1 MTIENSMR
9 LPFSLFVGLR
19 YTRAKRRDHFISF
32 ISLISMIGITLGVM
46 VLITVMS
53 VMNGFEREL
62 RDRILGMAPHVL
74 IKEVGGHIDN
84 WHEIEKVVQQN
95 PEVIG
100 VSPYIE
106 SETMFLHLGQ
116 DSFGLVQ
123 GVLPE
128 KIGEVTIVKDNM
140 RVGSFDSLTEGSYNI
155 ILGAALARQLAANVG
170 DKVSLLFLK
179 ETRITIAGIHPR
191 TKRFTVSGIFET
203 KSEADK
209 GLAFVH
215 IKDAGKI
222 LRITDGV
229 SALQLK
235 TDNVMQVHSV
245 TQSVERELGY
255 DYFVTNWTRQHQT
268 LFNAI
273 EMEKKIMFILLTFI
287 IAVAAFNIVTSL
299 VMLVNEKQADI
310 AILRTLGA
318 SPGSILRIFMTS
330 GIINGLI
337 GTGAGVILGI
347 LLALNLPDIVS
358 WVEQTFGVSV
368 FPQDV
373 YFVNFLPTE
382 LIADDVIKIALAAF
396 GISVLA
402 TLYPSWK
409 ASRTQPAEALRY
421 E

>member
-1 MTIENSMR
+1 MR
-9 LPFSLFVGLR
+9 LPFSLYVGLR
-19 YTRAKRRDHFISF
+19 YTQAKRRDHFISF
-32 ISLISMIGITLGVM
+32 ISLISMIGIALGVT

-74 IKEVGGHIDN
+74 ISNIGGPIED
-84 WHEIEKVVQQN
+84 WKQLEKVVMEN
-95 PEVIG
+95 PNVVG
-100 VSPYIE
+100 ASPYIQ
-106 SETMFLHLGQ
+106 SETMFQHLGQ
-116 DSFGLVQ
+116 DQFGLMQ

-128 KIGEVTIVKDNM
+128 KIGQVTIVKENM
-140 RVGSFDSLTEGSYNI
+140 RNGSFDSLTEGSYNI
-155 ILGAALARQLAANVG
+155 ILGAALARRLAANVG

-179 ETRITIAGIHPR
+179 ETRLTIAGIHPR
-191 TKRFTVSGIFET
+191 TKRFTVSGVFET

-215 IKDAGKI
+215 LKDAAKI

-235 TDNVMQVHSV
+235 TKDVLKVHQVTTSIN
-245 TQSVERELGY
+245 EKLGF

-330 GIINGLI
+330 GVINGLI
-337 GTGAGVILGI
+337 GTGAGVILGV
-347 LLALNLPDIVS
+347 LLALNLPGIVN

-382 LIADDVIKIALAAF
+382 LIVDDVVTIALAAF

>member
-1 MTIENSMR
+1 MR

-32 ISLISMIGITLGVM
+32 ISLISMIGIALGVM

-74 IKEVGGHIDN
+74 ISGVGSNIEDWQALEEV
-84 WHEIEKVVQQN
+84 VLQN
-95 PEVIG
+95 PNVIG
-100 VSPYIE
+100 ASPYIQ
-106 SETMFLHLGQ
+106 SETMFQHLGSDQ
-116 DSFGLVQ
+116 FGVVQ

-128 KIGEVTIVKDNM
+128 KIGEVTIVKDHM
-140 RVGSFDSLTEGSYNI
+140 RNGSFDSLTDGSYNI
-155 ILGAALARQLAANVG
+155 ILGASLARSLGANVG
-170 DKVSLLFLK
+170 DKVTSLFLK
-179 ETRITIAGIHPR
+179 ETRMSIAGIQPR
-191 TKRFTVSGIFET
+191 AKRFTVSGVFQT

-209 GLAFVH
+209 GMAFVH
-215 IKDAGKI
+215 LNDLAKI
-222 LRITDGV
+222 LRVTDGV

-235 TDNVMQVHSV
+235 TQDVMKVHEVS
-245 TQSVERELGY
+245 TSLTEQLDY
-255 DYFVTNWTRQHQT
+255 NYFVTNWTRQHQT

-347 LLALNLPDIVS
+347 LLALNLPDIIN
-358 WVEQTFGVSV
+358 WIEMTFEMNV
-368 FPQDV
+368 FPKNV

-382 LIADDVIKIALAAF
+382 LIWDDVIKIALSAF

>member
-1 MTIENSMR
+1 MR

-19 YTRAKRRDHFISF
+19 YTRAKRRNHFISF
-32 ISLISMIGITLGVM
+32 ISLISMIGIALGVM

-74 IKEVGGHIDN
+74 VQGLGGPLED
-84 WHEIEKVVQQN
+84 WQSLEKTVKQH

-100 VSPYIE
+100 VSPYIQT
-106 SETMFLHLGQ
+106 ETMFRFQGRER
-116 DSFGLVQ
+116 FGMVQ
-123 GVLPE
+123 GILPE
-128 KIGEVTIVKDNM
+128 KIAEVSIVKDNM
-140 RVGSFDSLTEGSYNI
+140 SMGSFDDVKAGEYNI
-155 ILGAALARQLAANVG
+155 VLGASIARGLGINLG
-170 DKVSLLFLK
+170 DKVSLLILS
-179 ETRITIAGIHPR
+179 ETRISLAGVSMR
-191 TKRFTVSGIFET
+191 TKRFTVTGIFET
-203 KSEADK
+203 RSEADK
-209 GLAFVH
+209 SLAFIH
-215 IKDAGKI
+215 MDDAAQL
-222 LRITDGV
+222 LRQEGV
-229 SALQLK
+229 TALQLK
-235 TDNVMQVHSV
+235 TDNVMNVYDINYQVSQLLDH
-245 TQSVERELGY
+245 Q
-255 DYFVTNWTRQHQT
+255 YFVTDWTRQHET

-273 EMEKKIMFILLTFI
+273 DMEKKIMFILLTFI

-299 VMLVNEKQADI
+299 VMLVTEKQADI

-337 GTGAGVILGI
+337 GTLAGVILGV
-347 LLALNLPDIVS
+347 LLALNLPDIVN
-358 WVEQTFGVSV
+358 WVENTFGVSV

-382 LIADDVIKIALAAF
+382 LIADDVIKIGLSAF
-396 GISVLA
+396 AISVLA

-409 ASRTQPAEALRY
+409 ASKTQPAEALRY

>member
-1 MTIENSMR
+1 MR

-32 ISLISMIGITLGVM
+32 ISLISMIGIALGVM

-74 IKEVGGHIDN
+74 VSNIGGPIEDWQQLEEV
-84 WHEIEKVVQQN
+84 VLQN
-95 PEVIG
+95 PG
-100 VSPYIE
+100 VVGASPYIQ
-106 SETMFLHLGQ
+106 SETMFQHLGQ
-116 DSFGLVQ
+116 DHFGLMQ

-128 KIGEVTIVKDNM
+128 KIGEVTVVKENM
-140 RVGSFDSLTEGSYNI
+140 RNGSFDSLQEGSYNI
-155 ILGAALARQLAANVG
+155 ILGASLARSLAANVG
-170 DKVSLLFLK
+170 DKITLMFLK
-179 ETRITIAGIHPR
+179 EARMSIAGINPR
-191 TKRFTVSGIFET
+191 AKRFTVTGIFET
-203 KSEADK
+203 RSEADK
-209 GLAFVH
+209 GMAFVH
-215 IKDAGKI
+215 LKDAAKI
-222 LRITDGV
+222 LRMTDGV

-235 TDNVMQVHSV
+235 TQNVMKVHQVTESISK
-245 TQSVERELGY
+245 TLDY
-255 DYFVTNWTRQHQT
+255 NYFVTNWTRQHQT

-273 EMEKKIMFILLTFI
+273 EMEKRIMFILLTFI

-318 SPGSILRIFMTS
+318 SPSSILRIFMTS
-330 GIINGLI
+330 GIINGII
-337 GTGAGVILGI
+337 GTGAGVILGV

-358 WVEQTFGVSV
+358 WIEVTFNTSV
-368 FPQDV
+368 FPKDV
-373 YFVNFLPTE
+373 YFINFLPTE
-382 LIADDVIKIALAAF
+382 LIADDVIKIAGAAF
-396 GISVLA
+396 GISILA

>member
-1 MTIENSMR
+1 MR

-32 ISLISMIGITLGVM
+32 ISLISMIGIALGVM

-74 IKEVGGHIDN
+74 VSGVGSN
-84 WHEIEKVVQQN
+84 IEDWQALEQTVLEN
-95 PEVIG
+95 PNVIG
-100 VSPYIE
+100 ASPYIQ
-106 SETMFLHLGQ
+106 SETMFQHLGSDQ
-116 DSFGLVQ
+116 FGMIQ

-128 KIGEVTIVKDNM
+128 KIGEVTIVKENM
-140 RVGSFDSLTEGSYNI
+140 RNGSFDSLTEGSYNI
-155 ILGAALARQLAANVG
+155 ILGASLARSLGANVG

-179 ETRITIAGIHPR
+179 ETRMTIAGIHPR

-203 KSEADK
+203 RSEADK
-209 GLAFVH
+209 GLAFTH
-215 IKDAGKI
+215 IKDAAKI
-222 LRITDGV
+222 LRVTDGV

-235 TDNVMQVHSV
+235 TADVMNVHDV
-245 TQSVERELGY
+245 TTSINEKLGY
-255 DYFVTNWTRQHQT
+255 EYFVTNWTRQHQT

-347 LLALNLPDIVS
+347 LLALNLPDIINWIEV
-358 WVEQTFGVSV
+358 TFEMSV
-368 FPQDV
+368 FPKNV

-382 LIADDVIKIALAAF
+382 LIWDDVIKIAIAAF
-396 GISVLA
+396 SISVLA

>member
-1 MTIENSMR
+1 MK

-32 ISLISMIGITLGVM
+32 ISLISMIGIALGVM

-74 IKEVGGHIDN
+74 ISKYDGNIEN
-84 WHEIEKVVQQN
+84 WQELEKTVKQN
-95 PEVIG
+95 PSIIG
-100 VSPYIE
+100 ASPYIS
-106 SETMFLHLGQ
+106 SETMFKHLGSDQ
-116 DSFGLVQ
+116 FGMIQ

-140 RVGSFDSLTEGSYNI
+140 RNGTFDTLTDGSYNI
-155 ILGAALARQLAANVG
+155 ILGSSLARSLGANVG
-170 DKVSLLFLK
+170 DKVTSLFLK
-179 ETRITIAGIHPR
+179 QTRMSIAGIQPR
-191 TKRFTVSGIFET
+191 AKRFTVTGIFET
-203 KSEADK
+203 RSEADK
-209 GLAFVH
+209 SLAFVH
-215 IKDAGKI
+215 LDDLAAVTHQ
-222 LRITDGV
+222 RDGV

-235 TDNVMQVHSV
+235 TVDVMQVHNV
-245 TQSVERELGY
+245 TTDISQNLGY
-255 DYFVTNWTRQHQT
+255 EYYVTNWTRQHQT

-273 EMEKKIMFILLTFI
+273 DMEKKIMFILLTFI

-318 SPGSILRIFMTS
+318 SPSSILRIFMTS

-337 GTGAGVILGI
+337 GTGAGVILGV

-358 WVEQTFGVSV
+358 WIEVTFETNV
-368 FPQDV
+368 FPKNV

-382 LIADDVIKIALAAF
+382 LIWDDVYKIALSAF

>member
-1 MTIENSMR
+1 MR

-32 ISLISMIGITLGVM
+32 ISLISMIGIALGVM

-74 IKEVGGHIDN
+74 VSGVGSNIEDWQALEEV
-84 WHEIEKVVQQN
+84 VLQN
-95 PEVIG
+95 PNVIG
-100 VSPYIE
+100 ASPYIQ
-106 SETMFLHLGQ
+106 SETMFQHLGSDQ
-116 DSFGLVQ
+116 FGVVQ

-128 KIGEVTIVKDNM
+128 KIGEVTIVKDHM
-140 RVGSFDSLTEGSYNI
+140 RNGSFDSLTDGSFNI
-155 ILGAALARQLAANVG
+155 ILGASLARSLGANVG
-170 DKVSLLFLK
+170 DKVTSLFLK
-179 ETRITIAGIHPR
+179 ETRMSIAGIQPR
-191 TKRFTVSGIFET
+191 AKRFTVAGIFET

-209 GLAFVH
+209 GMAFVH
-215 IKDAGKI
+215 LNDLAKI
-222 LRITDGV
+222 LRVTDGV

-235 TDNVMQVHSV
+235 TQDVMRVHEVS
-245 TQSVERELGY
+245 TSLTEQLDY
-255 DYFVTNWTRQHQT
+255 NYFVTNWTRQHQT

-347 LLALNLPDIVS
+347 LLALNLPDIIN
-358 WVEQTFGVSV
+358 WIEMTFEMSV
-368 FPQDV
+368 FPKNV

-382 LIADDVIKIALAAF
+382 LIWDDVYKIALSAF

>member
-1 MTIENSMR
+1 MR

-32 ISLISMIGITLGVM
+32 ISLISMIGIALGVM

-74 IKEVGGHIDN
+74 VSGVGSNIEN
-84 WHEIEKVVQQN
+84 WQALEDVVMKN
-95 PEVIG
+95 PNVIG
-100 VSPYIE
+100 ASPYIQ
-106 SETMFLHLGQ
+106 SETMFQHLGSDQ
-116 DSFGLVQ
+116 FGVVQ

-128 KIGEVTIVKDNM
+128 KIGEVTIVKDHM
-140 RVGSFDSLTEGSYNI
+140 RNGSFDSLTEGSYNI
-155 ILGAALARQLAANVG
+155 ILGASLARSLAANVG
-170 DKVSLLFLK
+170 DKVTLLFLK
-179 ETRITIAGIHPR
+179 ESRFSIAGIQPR
-191 TKRFTVSGIFET
+191 AKRFTVSGVFQT

-209 GLAFVH
+209 GMAFVH
-215 IKDAGKI
+215 LNDLAQI

-235 TDNVMQVHSV
+235 TKDVMKVHEVS
-245 TQSVERELGY
+245 TSITEQLDY
-255 DYFVTNWTRQHQT
+255 NYFVTNWTRQHQT

-337 GTGAGVILGI
+337 GTGAGVILGV
-347 LLALNLPDIVS
+347 LLALNLPDIVN
-358 WVEQTFGVSV
+358 WLEVTFEMSV
-368 FPQDV
+368 FPKNV

-382 LIADDVIKIALAAF
+382 LIWDDVIKIALSAF

>member
-1 MTIENSMR
+1 MR

-32 ISLISMIGITLGVM
+32 ISLISMIGIALGVM

-74 IKEVGGHIDN
+74 VSGVGSNIEDWQALEEVVLQDPN
-84 WHEIEKVVQQN
+84 
-95 PEVIG
+95 VIG
-100 VSPYIE
+100 ASPYIQ
-106 SETMFLHLGQ
+106 SETMFQHLGSDQ
-116 DSFGLVQ
+116 FGVVQ

-128 KIGEVTIVKDNM
+128 KIGEVTIVKEHM
-140 RVGSFDSLTEGSYNI
+140 RNGSFDSLTDGSYNI
-155 ILGAALARQLAANVG
+155 ILGASLARSLGANVG
-170 DKVSLLFLK
+170 DKVTSLFLK
-179 ETRITIAGIHPR
+179 ETRMSIAGIQPR
-191 TKRFTVSGIFET
+191 AKRFTVSGIFQT

-209 GLAFVH
+209 GMAFVH
-215 IKDAGKI
+215 LNDLAKI
-222 LRITDGV
+222 LRVTDGV

-235 TDNVMQVHSV
+235 TKDVMRVHEVS
-245 TQSVERELGY
+245 TSLTEQLDY
-255 DYFVTNWTRQHQT
+255 NYFVTNWTRQHQT

-347 LLALNLPDIVS
+347 LLALNLPDIIN
-358 WVEQTFGVSV
+358 WIEMTFEMNV
-368 FPQDV
+368 FPKNV

-382 LIADDVIKIALAAF
+382 LIWDDVYKIALSAF

>member
-1 MTIENSMR
+1 MR

-32 ISLISMIGITLGVM
+32 ISLISMIGIALGVM

-74 IKEVGGHIDN
+74 VSGVGSN
-84 WHEIEKVVQQN
+84 IEDWQALEQTVLEN
-95 PEVIG
+95 PNVIG
-100 VSPYIE
+100 ASPYIQ
-106 SETMFLHLGQ
+106 SETMFQHLGSDQ
-116 DSFGLVQ
+116 FGMIQ

-128 KIGEVTIVKDNM
+128 KIGEVTIVKENM
-140 RVGSFDSLTEGSYNI
+140 RNGSFDSLTEGSYNI
-155 ILGAALARQLAANVG
+155 ILGASLARSLGANVG

-179 ETRITIAGIHPR
+179 ETRMTIAGIHPR

-203 KSEADK
+203 RSEADK
-209 GLAFVH
+209 GLAFTH
-215 IKDAGKI
+215 IKDAAKI
-222 LRITDGV
+222 LRVTDGV

-235 TDNVMQVHSV
+235 TADVMKVHEV
-245 TQSVERELGY
+245 TTSINQRLGY
-255 DYFVTNWTRQHQT
+255 EYFVTDWTREHQT

-347 LLALNLPDIVS
+347 LLALNLPDIINWIEV
-358 WVEQTFGVSV
+358 TFEMSV
-368 FPQDV
+368 FPKNV

-382 LIADDVIKIALAAF
+382 LIWDDVIKIAIAAF
-396 GISVLA
+396 TISVLA

>member
-1 MTIENSMR
+1 MR

-32 ISLISMIGITLGVM
+32 ISLISMIGIALGVM

-74 IKEVGGHIDN
+74 VSGVGSNIEDWQALEEV
-84 WHEIEKVVQQN
+84 VLQN
-95 PEVIG
+95 PNVIG
-100 VSPYIE
+100 ASPYIQ
-106 SETMFLHLGQ
+106 SETMFQHLGSDQ
-116 DSFGLVQ
+116 FGVVQ

-128 KIGEVTIVKDNM
+128 KIGEVTIVKDHM
-140 RVGSFDSLTEGSYNI
+140 RNGSFDSLADGSFNI
-155 ILGAALARQLAANVG
+155 ILGASLARSLGANVG
-170 DKVSLLFLK
+170 DKVTSLFLK
-179 ETRITIAGIHPR
+179 ETRMSIAGIQPR
-191 TKRFTVSGIFET
+191 AKRFTVAGIFET

-209 GLAFVH
+209 GMAFVH
-215 IKDAGKI
+215 LNDLAKI
-222 LRITDGV
+222 LRVTDGV

-235 TDNVMQVHSV
+235 TQDVMRVHEVS
-245 TQSVERELGY
+245 TSLTEQLDY
-255 DYFVTNWTRQHQT
+255 NYFVTNWTRQHQT

-347 LLALNLPDIVS
+347 LLALNLPDIIN
-358 WVEQTFGVSV
+358 WIEMTFEMSV
-368 FPQDV
+368 FPKNV

-382 LIADDVIKIALAAF
+382 LIWDDVYKIALSAF

>member
-1 MTIENSMR
+1 
-9 LPFSLFVGLR
+9 
-19 YTRAKRRDHFISF
+19 
-32 ISLISMIGITLGVM
+32 MIGIALGVM

-74 IKEVGGHIDN
+74 VSGVGSNIEN
-84 WHEIEKVVQQN
+84 WQALEDVVMKN
-95 PEVIG
+95 PNVIG
-100 VSPYIE
+100 ASPYIQ
-106 SETMFLHLGQ
+106 SETMFQHLGSDQ
-116 DSFGLVQ
+116 FGVVQ

-128 KIGEVTIVKDNM
+128 KIGEVTIVKDHM
-140 RVGSFDSLTEGSYNI
+140 RNGSFDSLTEGSYNI
-155 ILGAALARQLAANVG
+155 ILGASLARSLAANVG
-170 DKVSLLFLK
+170 DKVTLLFLK
-179 ETRITIAGIHPR
+179 ESRFSIAGIQPR
-191 TKRFTVSGIFET
+191 AKRFTVSGVFQT

-209 GLAFVH
+209 GMAFVH
-215 IKDAGKI
+215 LNDLAQI

-235 TDNVMQVHSV
+235 TKDVMKVHEVS
-245 TQSVERELGY
+245 TSITEQLDY
-255 DYFVTNWTRQHQT
+255 NYFVTNWTRQHQT

-337 GTGAGVILGI
+337 GTGAGVILGV
-347 LLALNLPDIVS
+347 LLALNLPDIVN
-358 WVEQTFGVSV
+358 WLEVTFEMSV
-368 FPQDV
+368 FPKNV

-382 LIADDVIKIALAAF
+382 LIWDDVIKIALSAF

>member
-1 MTIENSMR
+1 MR

-32 ISLISMIGITLGVM
+32 ISLISMIGIALGVM

-74 IKEVGGHIDN
+74 VSGVGSNIEDWQALEEVVLQDPN
-84 WHEIEKVVQQN
+84 
-95 PEVIG
+95 VIG
-100 VSPYIE
+100 ASPYIQ
-106 SETMFLHLGQ
+106 SETMFQHLGSDQ
-116 DSFGLVQ
+116 FGVVQ

-128 KIGEVTIVKDNM
+128 KIGEVTIVKEHM
-140 RVGSFDSLTEGSYNI
+140 RNGSFDSLTDGSYNI
-155 ILGAALARQLAANVG
+155 ILGASLARSLGANVG
-170 DKVSLLFLK
+170 DKVTSLFLK
-179 ETRITIAGIHPR
+179 ETRMSIAGIQPR
-191 TKRFTVSGIFET
+191 AKRFTVSGIFQT

-209 GLAFVH
+209 GMAFVH
-215 IKDAGKI
+215 LNDLAKI
-222 LRITDGV
+222 LRVTDGV

-235 TDNVMQVHSV
+235 TKDVMKVHEVS
-245 TQSVERELGY
+245 TSLTEQLDY
-255 DYFVTNWTRQHQT
+255 NYFVTNWTRQHQT

-337 GTGAGVILGI
+337 GTGVGVLLGI
-347 LLALNLPDIVS
+347 LLASNLPDIIS
-358 WVEQTFGVSV
+358 WLETTFNLTV
-368 FPQDV
+368 FPKDV
-373 YFVNFLPTE
+373 YFVSELPTA
-382 LIADDVIKIALAAF
+382 LVWNDVSNIAIIAF

>member
-1 MTIENSMR
+1 MR

-19 YTRAKRRDHFISF
+19 YTRAKRRNHFISF
-32 ISLISMIGITLGVM
+32 ISLISMIGIALGVM

-74 IKEVGGHIDN
+74 VQGLGGPLED
-84 WHEIEKVVQQN
+84 WQSLEKTVKQH

-100 VSPYIE
+100 VSPYIQT
-106 SETMFLHLGQ
+106 ETMFRFQGRER
-116 DSFGLVQ
+116 FGMVQ
-123 GVLPE
+123 GILPE
-128 KIGEVTIVKDNM
+128 KIGEVSIVKDNM
-140 RVGSFDSLTEGSYNI
+140 SMGSFDDVKAGEYNI
-155 ILGAALARQLAANVG
+155 VLGASIARGLGINLG
-170 DKVSLLFLK
+170 DKVSLLILS
-179 ETRITIAGIHPR
+179 ETRISLAGVSMR
-191 TKRFTVSGIFET
+191 TKRFTVTGIFET
-203 KSEADK
+203 RSEADK
-209 GLAFVH
+209 SLAFIH
-215 IKDAGKI
+215 MDDAAQL
-222 LRITDGV
+222 LRQEGV
-229 SALQLK
+229 TALQLK
-235 TDNVMQVHSV
+235 TDNVMNVYDINYQVSQLLDH
-245 TQSVERELGY
+245 Q
-255 DYFVTNWTRQHQT
+255 YFVTDWTRQHET

-273 EMEKKIMFILLTFI
+273 DMEKKIMFILLTFI

-299 VMLVNEKQADI
+299 VMLVTEKQADI

-337 GTGAGVILGI
+337 GTLAGVILGV

-358 WVEQTFGVSV
+358 WVETTFGVSV

-382 LIADDVIKIALAAF
+382 LIADDVIKIGLSAF
-396 GISVLA
+396 AISVLA

-409 ASRTQPAEALRY
+409 ASKTQPAEALRY

>member
-1 MTIENSMR
+1 MK

-32 ISLISMIGITLGVM
+32 ISLISMIGIALGVM

-74 IKEVGGHIDN
+74 VSKMGSNIEN
-84 WHEIEKVVQQN
+84 WQDLEAKVKQN
-95 PEVIG
+95 PNVSG
-100 VSPYIE
+100 ASPYIQ
-106 SETMFLHLGQ
+106 SETMFKHLGA
-116 DSFGLVQ
+116 DNFGMIQ

-128 KIGEVTIVKDNM
+128 KIGEVTIVKDHM
-140 RVGSFDSLTEGSYNI
+140 RTGSFDSLTDGSYNV
-155 ILGAALARQLAANVG
+155 ILGASLARSLGANVG
-170 DKVSLLFLK
+170 DKVTGLFLK
-179 ETRITIAGIHPR
+179 ETRMSIAGIQPR
-191 TKRFTVSGIFET
+191 AKRFTVSGIFET

-209 GLAFVH
+209 SLAFVH
-215 IKDAGKI
+215 LNDLATI
-222 LRITDGV
+222 LHQKDGV

-235 TDNVMQVHSV
+235 TKDVMKVHQVSTNL
-245 TQSVERELGY
+245 TQQLGY
-255 DYFVTNWTRQHQT
+255 EYFITNWTRQHQT

-330 GIINGLI
+330 GVINGLI

-347 LLALNLPDIVS
+347 LLALNLPDIINWIEV
-358 WVEQTFGVSV
+358 TFGLNV
-368 FPQDV
+368 FPKNV

-382 LIADDVIKIALAAF
+382 LIWDDVIKIALAAF

>member
-1 MTIENSMR
+1 MR

-32 ISLISMIGITLGVM
+32 ISLISMIGIALGVM

-74 IKEVGGHIDN
+74 VSGVGSNIEDWQALEEVVLQDPN
-84 WHEIEKVVQQN
+84 
-95 PEVIG
+95 VIG
-100 VSPYIE
+100 ASPYIQ
-106 SETMFLHLGQ
+106 SETMFQHLGSDQ
-116 DSFGLVQ
+116 FGVVQ

-128 KIGEVTIVKDNM
+128 KIGEVTIVKEHM
-140 RVGSFDSLTEGSYNI
+140 RNGSFDSLTDGSYNI
-155 ILGAALARQLAANVG
+155 ILGASLARSLGANVG
-170 DKVSLLFLK
+170 DKVTSLFLK
-179 ETRITIAGIHPR
+179 ETRMSIAGIQPR
-191 TKRFTVSGIFET
+191 AKRFTVSGIFQT

-209 GLAFVH
+209 GMAFAHLNDLA
-215 IKDAGKI
+215 KI
-222 LRITDGV
+222 LRVTDGV

-235 TDNVMQVHSV
+235 TKDVMKVHEVS
-245 TQSVERELGY
+245 TSLTEQLDY
-255 DYFVTNWTRQHQT
+255 NYFVTNWTRQHQT

-337 GTGAGVILGI
+337 GTGVGVLLGI
-347 LLALNLPDIVS
+347 LLASNLPDIIS
-358 WVEQTFGVSV
+358 WLETTFNLTV
-368 FPQDV
+368 FPKDV
-373 YFVNFLPTE
+373 YFVSELPTA
-382 LIADDVIKIALAAF
+382 LVWNDVSNIAIIAF

>member
-1 MTIENSMR
+1 MK

-32 ISLISMIGITLGVM
+32 ISLISMVGIALGVM

-74 IKEVGGHIDN
+74 VSKMGDN
-84 WHEIEKVVQQN
+84 IENWQELEKKLIQN
-95 PEVIG
+95 PNVSG
-100 VSPYIE
+100 ASPYIQ
-106 SETMFLHLGQ
+106 SETMFKHLGA
-116 DSFGLVQ
+116 DNFGMIQ

-128 KIGEVTIVKDNM
+128 KIGEVTIVKENM
-140 RVGSFDSLTEGSYNI
+140 RNGSFDSLEDGSYNI
-155 ILGAALARQLAANVG
+155 ILGASLARSLGANVG
-170 DKVSLLFLK
+170 DKITSLFLK
-179 ETRITIAGIHPR
+179 ETRMSIAGIQPR
-191 TKRFTVSGIFET
+191 AKRFTVSGIFET

-209 GLAFVH
+209 SLAFVH
-215 IKDAGKI
+215 LDDLAAI
-222 LRITDGV
+222 LHQRDGV

-235 TDNVMQVHSV
+235 THDVMKVHQV
-245 TQSVERELGY
+245 TTDINEQLGY
-255 DYFVTNWTRQHQT
+255 EYFVTNWTRQHQT

-330 GIINGLI
+330 GVINGLI
-337 GTGAGVILGI
+337 GTGVGVLLGI
-347 LLALNLPDIVS
+347 LLASNLPDIIS
-358 WVEQTFGVSV
+358 WIETTFELTV
-368 FPQDV
+368 FPKDV
-373 YFVNFLPTE
+373 YFVSELPTA
-382 LIADDVIKIALAAF
+382 LVWSDVINIAIIAF

>member
-1 MTIENSMR
+1 MK

-32 ISLISMIGITLGVM
+32 ISLISMIGIALGVM

-74 IKEVGGHIDN
+74 ISKYDGNIEN
-84 WHEIEKVVQQN
+84 WQELEKTVKQN
-95 PEVIG
+95 PSIIG
-100 VSPYIE
+100 ASPYIS
-106 SETMFLHLGQ
+106 SETMFKHLGSDQ
-116 DSFGLVQ
+116 FGMIQ

-140 RVGSFDSLTEGSYNI
+140 RNGSFDTLTDGSYNI
-155 ILGAALARQLAANVG
+155 ILGSSLARSLGANVG
-170 DKVSLLFLK
+170 DKVTSLFLK
-179 ETRITIAGIHPR
+179 QTRMSIAGIQPR
-191 TKRFTVSGIFET
+191 AKRFTVTGIFET
-203 KSEADK
+203 RSEADK
-209 GLAFVH
+209 SLAFVH
-215 IKDAGKI
+215 LDDLAAVTHQ
-222 LRITDGV
+222 RDGV

-235 TDNVMQVHSV
+235 TVDVMKVHNVTTDISQN
-245 TQSVERELGY
+245 LGY
-255 DYFVTNWTRQHQT
+255 EYYVTNWTRQHQT

-273 EMEKKIMFILLTFI
+273 DMEKKIMFILLTFI

-337 GTGAGVILGI
+337 GTGAGVILGV

-358 WVEQTFGVSV
+358 WIEVTFETNV
-368 FPQDV
+368 FPKNV

-382 LIADDVIKIALAAF
+382 LIWDDVYKIALSAF

>member
-1 MTIENSMR
+1 MK

-32 ISLISMIGITLGVM
+32 ISLISMIGIALGVM

-74 IKEVGGHIDN
+74 ISKFDGNIEN
-84 WHEIEKVVQQN
+84 WQELEKTVKQN
-95 PEVIG
+95 PSIIG
-100 VSPYIE
+100 ASPYIS
-106 SETMFLHLGQ
+106 SETMFKHLGSDQ
-116 DSFGLVQ
+116 FGMIQ

-140 RVGSFDSLTEGSYNI
+140 RNGSFDTLSDDSYNI
-155 ILGAALARQLAANVG
+155 ILGSSLARSLGANVG
-170 DKVSLLFLK
+170 DKITSLFLK
-179 ETRITIAGIHPR
+179 QTRMSIAGIQPR
-191 TKRFTVSGIFET
+191 AKRFTVTGIFET

-209 GLAFVH
+209 SLAFVH
-215 IKDAGKI
+215 LDDLAAVTHQ
-222 LRITDGV
+222 RDGV

-235 TDNVMQVHSV
+235 TVDVMKVHNV
-245 TQSVERELGY
+245 TTDINETLGY
-255 DYFVTNWTRQHQT
+255 EYYVTNWTRQHQT

-273 EMEKKIMFILLTFI
+273 DMEKKIMFILLTFI

-337 GTGAGVILGI
+337 GTGAGVILGV

-358 WVEQTFGVSV
+358 WIEATFETNV
-368 FPQDV
+368 FPKNV

-382 LIADDVIKIALAAF
+382 LIWDDVIKIAGSAF
-396 GISVLA
+396 GISILA

>member
-1 MTIENSMR
+1 MR

-32 ISLISMIGITLGVM
+32 ISLISMIGIALGVM

-74 IKEVGGHIDN
+74 VSGVGSNIEDWQALEEV
-84 WHEIEKVVQQN
+84 VLQN
-95 PEVIG
+95 PNVIG
-100 VSPYIE
+100 ASPYIQ
-106 SETMFLHLGQ
+106 SETMFQHLGSDQ
-116 DSFGLVQ
+116 FGVVQ

-128 KIGEVTIVKDNM
+128 KIGEVTIVKDHM
-140 RVGSFDSLTEGSYNI
+140 RNGSFDSLADGSFNI
-155 ILGAALARQLAANVG
+155 ILGASLARSLGANVG
-170 DKVSLLFLK
+170 DKVTSLFLK
-179 ETRITIAGIHPR
+179 ETRMSIAGIQPR
-191 TKRFTVSGIFET
+191 AKRFTVAGIFET

-209 GLAFVH
+209 GMAFVH
-215 IKDAGKI
+215 LNDLAKI
-222 LRITDGV
+222 LRVTDGV

-235 TDNVMQVHSV
+235 TQDVMRVHEVS
-245 TQSVERELGY
+245 TSLTEQLDY
-255 DYFVTNWTRQHQT
+255 NYFVTNWTRQHQT

-337 GTGAGVILGI
+337 GTGVGVLLGI
-347 LLALNLPDIVS
+347 LLASNLPDIIS
-358 WVEQTFGVSV
+358 WIETTFELTV
-368 FPQDV
+368 FPKNV
-373 YFVNFLPTE
+373 YFVSELPTA
-382 LIADDVIKIALAAF
+382 LIWNDVINISIIAF

>member
-1 MTIENSMR
+1 MR

-32 ISLISMIGITLGVM
+32 ISLISMIGIALGVM

-74 IKEVGGHIDN
+74 VSGVGSNIEDWQALEEVVLQDPN
-84 WHEIEKVVQQN
+84 
-95 PEVIG
+95 VIG
-100 VSPYIE
+100 ASPYIQ
-106 SETMFLHLGQ
+106 SETMFQHLGSDQ
-116 DSFGLVQ
+116 FGVVQ

-128 KIGEVTIVKDNM
+128 KIGEVTIVKEHM
-140 RVGSFDSLTEGSYNI
+140 RNGSFDSLTDGSYNI
-155 ILGAALARQLAANVG
+155 ILGASLARSLGANVG
-170 DKVSLLFLK
+170 DKVTSLFLK
-179 ETRITIAGIHPR
+179 ETRMSIAGIQPR
-191 TKRFTVSGIFET
+191 AKRFTVSGIFQT

-209 GLAFVH
+209 GMAFVH
-215 IKDAGKI
+215 LNDLAKI
-222 LRITDGV
+222 LRVTDGV

-235 TDNVMQVHSV
+235 TKDVMKVHEVS
-245 TQSVERELGY
+245 TSLTEQLDY
-255 DYFVTNWTRQHQT
+255 NYFVTNWTRQHQT

-337 GTGAGVILGI
+337 GTGVGVLLGI
-347 LLALNLPDIVS
+347 LLASNLPDIIS
-358 WVEQTFGVSV
+358 WIETTFELTV
-368 FPQDV
+368 FPKNV
-373 YFVNFLPTE
+373 YFVSELPTA
-382 LIADDVIKIALAAF
+382 LIWNDVINISIIAF

>member
-1 MTIENSMR
+1 MR

-32 ISLISMIGITLGVM
+32 ISLISMIGIALGVM

-74 IKEVGGHIDN
+74 VSGVGSNIEDWQALEEVVLQDPN
-84 WHEIEKVVQQN
+84 
-95 PEVIG
+95 VIG
-100 VSPYIE
+100 ASPYIQ
-106 SETMFLHLGQ
+106 SETMFQHLGSDQ
-116 DSFGLVQ
+116 FGVVQ

-128 KIGEVTIVKDNM
+128 KIGEVTIVKEHM
-140 RVGSFDSLTEGSYNI
+140 RNGSFDSLTDGSYNI
-155 ILGAALARQLAANVG
+155 ILGASLARSLGANVG
-170 DKVSLLFLK
+170 DKVTSLFLK
-179 ETRITIAGIHPR
+179 ETRMSIAGIQPR
-191 TKRFTVSGIFET
+191 AKRFTVSGIFQT

-209 GLAFVH
+209 GMAFVH
-215 IKDAGKI
+215 LNDLAKI
-222 LRITDGV
+222 LRVTDGV

-235 TDNVMQVHSV
+235 TKDVMKVHEVS
-245 TQSVERELGY
+245 TSLTEQLDY
-255 DYFVTNWTRQHQT
+255 NYFVTNWTRQHQT

-337 GTGAGVILGI
+337 GTGVGVLLGI
-347 LLALNLPDIVS
+347 LLASNLPDIIS
-358 WVEQTFGVSV
+358 WLETTFNLTV
-368 FPQDV
+368 FPKDV
-373 YFVNFLPTE
+373 YFVSELPTA
-382 LIADDVIKIALAAF
+382 LVWNDVSNIAIIAF

-409 ASRTQPAEALRY
+409 ASRTQPVEALRY

>member
-1 MTIENSMR
+1 
-9 LPFSLFVGLR
+9 
-19 YTRAKRRDHFISF
+19 
-32 ISLISMIGITLGVM
+32 M

-74 IKEVGGHIDN
+74 ISKFDGNIEN
-84 WHEIEKVVQQN
+84 WQELEKTVKQN
-95 PEVIG
+95 PSIIG
-100 VSPYIE
+100 ASPYIR
-106 SETMFLHLGQ
+106 SETMFKHLGSDQ
-116 DSFGLVQ
+116 FGMIQ

-140 RVGSFDSLTEGSYNI
+140 RNGSFDTLTDGSYNI
-155 ILGAALARQLAANVG
+155 ILGSSLARSLGANVG
-170 DKVSLLFLK
+170 DKVTSLFLK
-179 ETRITIAGIHPR
+179 QTRMSIAGIQPR
-191 TKRFTVSGIFET
+191 AKRFTVTGIFET
-203 KSEADK
+203 RSEADK
-209 GLAFVH
+209 SLAFVH
-215 IKDAGKI
+215 LDDLAAVTHQ
-222 LRITDGV
+222 RDGV

-235 TDNVMQVHSV
+235 TVDVMKVHTV
-245 TQSVERELGY
+245 TTDISENLGY
-255 DYFVTNWTRQHQT
+255 EYYVTNWTRQHQT

-273 EMEKKIMFILLTFI
+273 DMEKKIMFILLTFI

-330 GIINGLI
+330 GIINGII
-337 GTGAGVILGI
+337 GTGAGVILGV
-347 LLALNLPDIVS
+347 LLALNLPDIVN
-358 WVEQTFGVSV
+358 WVEVTFDTNV
-368 FPQDV
+368 FPKNV

-382 LIADDVIKIALAAF
+382 LIWDDVIKIASSAF

>member
-1 MTIENSMR
+1 MR

-32 ISLISMIGITLGVM
+32 ISLISMIGIALGVM

-74 IKEVGGHIDN
+74 VSGVGSNIEDWQALEEV
-84 WHEIEKVVQQN
+84 VLQN
-95 PEVIG
+95 PNVIG
-100 VSPYIE
+100 ASPYIQ
-106 SETMFLHLGQ
+106 SETMFQHLGSDQ
-116 DSFGLVQ
+116 FGVVQ

-128 KIGEVTIVKDNM
+128 KIGEVTIVKDHM
-140 RVGSFDSLTEGSYNI
+140 RNGSFDSLADGSFNI
-155 ILGAALARQLAANVG
+155 ILGASLARSLGANVG
-170 DKVSLLFLK
+170 DKVTSLFLK
-179 ETRITIAGIHPR
+179 ETRMSIAGIQPR
-191 TKRFTVSGIFET
+191 AKRFTVAGIFET

-209 GLAFVH
+209 GMAFVH
-215 IKDAGKI
+215 LNDLAKI
-222 LRITDGV
+222 LRVTDGV

-235 TDNVMQVHSV
+235 TQDVMRVHEVS
-245 TQSVERELGY
+245 TSLTEQLDY
-255 DYFVTNWTRQHQT
+255 NYFVTNWTRQHQT

-347 LLALNLPDIVS
+347 LLALNLPDIIKLDRNDLRNERVPK
-358 WVEQTFGVSV
+358 ECLLCE
-368 FPQDV
+368 
-373 YFVNFLPTE
+373 FLT
-382 LIADDVIKIALAAF
+382 D
-396 GISVLA
+396 
-402 TLYPSWK
+402 
-409 ASRTQPAEALRY
+409 
-421 E
+421 

>member
-1 MTIENSMR
+1 MK

-32 ISLISMIGITLGVM
+32 ISLISMIGIALGVM

-74 IKEVGGHIDN
+74 ISKYDGNIEN
-84 WHEIEKVVQQN
+84 WQELEKTVKQN
-95 PEVIG
+95 PSIIG
-100 VSPYIE
+100 ASPYIS
-106 SETMFLHLGQ
+106 SETMFKHLGSDQ
-116 DSFGLVQ
+116 FGMIQ

-140 RVGSFDSLTEGSYNI
+140 RNGSFDTLTDGSYNI
-155 ILGAALARQLAANVG
+155 ILGSSLARSLGANVG
-170 DKVSLLFLK
+170 DKVTSLFLK
-179 ETRITIAGIHPR
+179 QTRMSIAGIQPR
-191 TKRFTVSGIFET
+191 AKRFTVTGIFET
-203 KSEADK
+203 RSEADK
-209 GLAFVH
+209 SLAFVH
-215 IKDAGKI
+215 LDDLAAVTHQ
-222 LRITDGV
+222 RDGV

-235 TDNVMQVHSV
+235 TVDVMQVHNV
-245 TQSVERELGY
+245 TTDISQNLGY
-255 DYFVTNWTRQHQT
+255 EYYVTNWTRQHQT

-273 EMEKKIMFILLTFI
+273 DMEKKIMFILLTFI

-337 GTGAGVILGI
+337 GTGAGVILGV

-358 WVEQTFGVSV
+358 WIETTFETNV
-368 FPQDV
+368 FPKNV

-382 LIADDVIKIALAAF
+382 LIWDDVYKIALSAF